1 MRSHWI
7 WLFIPMALI
16 WGSSFLF
23 TELSLELTTFFGVA
37 FWRTFLGGVAMA
49 LLGLLLR
56 QRFPSKPVQ
65 WLHLWVAGLLMSAIP
80 FSLFSYAQQS
90 TTSVLAAI
98 IGAATPMF
106 TLLSILVIYKTEKI
120 SMLAIVGLLVGL
132 IGVAVTLGVW
142 QGFGD
147 NEPLAIIALVMAA
160 MSYGIGGPY
169 IRKHV
174 TPMGLPATTTAA
186 AQVLTAALTLLPLY
200 LMTGPLFVAAP
211 RFETVGALLA
221 LGVLG
226 SGFAYRLFHGVVA
239 QAGSAS
245 AAIVTYTNPLI
256 ATIWGVL
263 LLSEDL
269 HWYEPVGAVLVILGA
284 FLAQRKGRRLNQ
296 KVSVVTKRANS

>member
-23 TELSLELTTFFGVA
+23 TELSLQLTTFFGVA
-37 FWRTFLGGVAMA
+37 FWRTLLGGAAMA
-49 LLGLLLR
+49 LLGLILR
-56 QRFPSKPVQ
+56 QRFPAKWIQ
-65 WLHLWVAGLLMSAIP
+65 WFHLWVAGLFMSAIP
-80 FSLFSYAQQS
+80 FSLFSFAQQS

-106 TLLSILVIYKTEKI
+106 TLLSILVIYKTEKV
-120 SMLAIVGLLVGL
+120 SMLAIVGLLIGL
-132 IGVAVTLGVW
+132 IGVAITLGVW

-147 NEPLAIIALVMAA
+147 NEPFAIIALVMAA

-186 AQVLTAALTLLPLY
+186 AQVSTAALTLLPLY
-200 LMTGPLFVAAP
+200 LLTGPLFVAEP
-211 RFETVGALLA
+211 RLETVGALLA

-239 QAGSAS
+239 QAGSAT
-245 AAIVTYTNPLI
+245 AAIVTYTNPVI

-263 LLSEDL
+263 LLSEEL
-269 HWYEPVGAVLVILGA
+269 HWYEPVGAVLVLLGA
-284 FLAQRKGRRLNQ
+284 FLAQRKGLRS
-296 KVSVVTKRANS
+296 KPRALP